1 MPATTTSGEQVLE
14 AVVPGPDG
22 ANRLYTCTGTAGV
35 SIGTVAGIQQQTQTW
50 IFLVGPTL
58 TRAQFHRTV
67 ATASVSNWNVVLDHP
82 PPLSFQ
88 ISINSVEADWDD
100 ESGKVEV
107 RVEIHLGASGGPL
120 MAVTQ
125 LRYWVVILAQ
135 I

>member
-1 MPATTTSGEQVLE
+1 VNVLASLLYRLGSARLPPAFRTSPGLAGHEE
-14 AVVPGPDG
+14 A
-22 ANRLYTCTGTAGV
+22 
-35 SIGTVAGIQQQTQTW
+35 
-50 IFLVGPTL
+50 GPTL
-58 TRAQFHRTV
+58 TRAQFYRAI

-107 RVEIHLGASGGPL
+107 RVEIHLSASGGPL

-125 LRYWVVILAQ
+125 LRYWVAILAQ